1 MDEASQG
8 FVALSGPDSASEQP
22 GSSKKPVISDIR
34 ALQTRLLAWYD
45 RHRRRLPWRAEAG
58 AKPDPYRVWLSEIML
73 QQTTVTTVMPYY
85 TGFLQRWPTLKT
97 LAAASLDEVLT
108 AWSGLGYYARARNLH
123 ACAKAVMELH
133 GGQFPE
139 DEDGLRALPGIGR
152 YTAAAIAAIAFGRA
166 ASPVD
171 GNIERVMARLHA
183 IEEPLPGAK
192 STLAKLAK
200 ALSPETRAGDH
211 AQALMDLG
219 ATICTPKS
227 PKCLLCPWTEDCAA
241 RALGLETLLP
251 RKTEKGVKPLRRG
264 VAFWLEQPSGAVLF
278 RKRPEEGLL
287 GGLWEV
293 PSTPWE
299 AEWPDD
305 AKARRMAPMAVRWKK
320 MTGLVTHS
328 FTHFDLELSLWRGVA
343 GSGETKIDG
352 RWINLSRIAEIALSN
367 LMKKVVAHATH
378 G

>member
-1 MDEASQG
+1 
-8 FVALSGPDSASEQP
+8 
-22 GSSKKPVISDIR
+22 
-34 ALQTRLLAWYD
+34 
-45 RHRRRLPWRAEAG
+45 
-58 AKPDPYRVWLSEIML
+58 
-73 QQTTVTTVMPYY
+73 MPYY

>member
-1 MDEASQG
+1 M
-8 FVALSGPDSASEQP
+8 
-22 GSSKKPVISDIR
+22 ISDIR